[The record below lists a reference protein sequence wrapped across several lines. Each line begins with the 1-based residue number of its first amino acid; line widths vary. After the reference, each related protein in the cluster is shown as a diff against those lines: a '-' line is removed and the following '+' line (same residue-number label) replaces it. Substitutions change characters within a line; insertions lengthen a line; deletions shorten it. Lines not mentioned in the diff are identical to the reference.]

1 MKKQTRHDLAFWK
14 RQLEQWRTS
23 GLTQKAY
30 CSRQNLSY
38 TTFARYRNRIHRE
51 RKGET
56 TAATAAFVP
65 VMIRPEATAPAA
77 AKPRCDDAEKAV
89 EVRLGN
95 GRAIL
100 LHGGFDDAQLGRLV
114 RLLETLP
121 C

>member
-1 MKKQTRHDLAFWK
+1 MKKQTRHDLAFWQ

-23 GLTQKAY
+23 GLTQKTY
-30 CSRQNLSY
+30 CREQNLSY
-38 TTFARYRNRIHRE
+38 TTFARYRNRINRE

-56 TAATAAFVP
+56 TAAAFVP
-65 VMIRPEATAPAA
+65 VVIKPEPATPAV
-77 AKPRCDDAEKAV
+77 AKASGGEAGPAI

-100 LHGGFDDAQLGRLV
+100 LHGGFDDVQLGRLV